1 MPRSGDGTLTAPS
14 GRHEL
19 TCFRRT
25 AAPFAPVRD
34 LFTPEGVPLAG
45 ESLLSRPGT
54 VLFGQS
60 PKSVEADG
68 VRKFSHGGLCP
79 GQPIA
84 RNFFI
89 DTTCS

>member
-25 AAPFAPVRD
+25 AAPFAPVPD
-34 LFTPEGVPLAG
+34 LFTPERAPLAG
-45 ESLLSRPGT
+45 ESLLLRPGT
-54 VLFGQS
+54 VLFGLS

-68 VRKFSHGGLCP
+68 VQKLSHGGLCP
-79 GQPIA
+79 GQPIPY
-84 RNFFI
+84 NFI